1 MAFPFFCKKL
11 DWQEKGMKKM
21 KLSYNEFH
29 ISKVVR
35 DKCNFSQSLYSST
48 GNVIIASLQ
57 NVRIFTE
64 RLNKY
69 FDSLGMSEKR
79 VSAGQINAM
88 GLIDEILHFV
98 SMLYRRDGIKSSFE
112 GALSALDE
120 KFGREKIDEM
130 LKNFCEE
137 FPPTAVYRGEMSV
150 EEYLS
155 LSAVDS
161 GTGLERTNREATFE
175 ELMMLHLAN
184 ENPAFKPFTILFND
198 LHLRKNPIYM
208 EAWEETEKYFKTQK
222 KFGPFNNDFITFL
235 REPMNFSPKSLR
247 GQLQYILKHWM
258 FLIGEW
264 LKKRLL
270 ASLDTLSEEEKA
282 AWHPTTGGEV
292 NMEPY
297 NYDNLMNEYE
307 RFSPDRD
314 WMPKVVLMAKTILV
328 WLDQLTKKYG
338 YPITRLDQIPDSE
351 LDALRDEGFTG
362 LWLIGLW
369 ERSNAS
375 KRIKQICGNPEAASS
390 AYSLMDYTIAGNLGG
405 WEAVDNLR
413 RRLWARGIRLASDMV
428 PNHTAMDSRWV
439 VERPDLFVQRRDNP
453 FPQYTYNGENLS
465 YDGRVGVYLE
475 DHYYSKSDCA
485 VVFKRVDNATGDT
498 RYIYHGNDGTGMP
511 WNDTAQIDFLNPAA
525 REAVMQEI
533 LHVAR
538 NFPIIR
544 FDAAMVLA
552 KKHIRRLWYPEP
564 GHGGDIATRSESAIS
579 SSDFEAAIP
588 NEFWREVVDRVAQEV
603 PDTLLLAEAFWMMEG
618 YFVRTLG
625 MHRVYNSAFMN
636 MLKKEEN
643 QKYRDT
649 VKNTIKFDPEIL
661 KRYVNFMNNPDE
673 ETAVAQFGK
682 GDKYFGVCTL
692 MVTMPGLPMF
702 GHGQLEGFEEK
713 YGMEYTRAYR
723 DEKPD
728 EDLMNRHRHDIFPLM
743 HKRYLFAQVEDF
755 LFYDVWD
762 NGSVNE
768 NVFAYS
774 NRAGNEYAVVFYN
787 NKYERATGWIKQ
799 SCEYAVKSGDD
810 KAMKSRSISEGLGLT
825 AEDDKFLI
833 FREHRSGLWFV
844 RKCAD
849 ICQSGMFISLNGFE
863 CQIMLDIHQVSDTL
877 DKKWSTLCS
886 VLNGRGCYDL
896 EVEWQEYRYHKLYVA
911 LEKFAGGDF
920 FAKANALFAK
930 SNAAAAKKFL
940 ESVKKDGI
948 DFYKIASSFA
958 EEEAKVFGMKIAKKT
973 AEKQFAGFEKSFK
986 EILKMIPAKKS
997 ASAQKAKS
1005 LDKAKSK
1012 AEFIFAG
1019 KILSFTED
1027 EILVAS
1033 AIALNLAEKSFAS
1046 RWSLDR
1052 KFCEYMRNASV
1063 EIPAA
1068 RDILYRAFL
1077 LTKLALPKFDAKNQK
1092 KVALAFAQFACD
1104 SSDAPALSRAN
1115 EFDNVVWFNK
1125 EELARTLFLM
1135 AQNEFVEGA
1144 NSEKEILSLY
1154 KTLFVAQ
1161 EKAEYKCLNFIETF
1175 AEKKKS
1181 VSKKSAGAKVAKSS
1195 EKKSEKTTATKTP
1208 AKKNATKATS
1218 VKATAKKEVTSKAK
1232 ASATKTT
1239 AKKEAATKNSAKA
1252 TPATKASAKTEAEKK
1267 VAKKPGAKSAAKTS
1281 ATATKKNEAKKPVAE
1296 KKAVA
1301 KTSAKKTAAKATPAK
1316 AAIAKVVSKS
1326 AVKKASEKAV
1336 VGKSAAKKSGA
1347 ESAAKTSAGATKKSE
1362 AKKPVAEKK
1371 TVAKPSA
1378 KKSASAKTLAPKE
1391 ASAKVKTSFAK
1402 TPATKADPKK
1412 TVATKNAASSK
1423 KKAKDDSFA
1432 AKKTKK

>member
-1 MAFPFFCKKL
+1 
-11 DWQEKGMKKM
+11 
-21 KLSYNEFH
+21 
-29 ISKVVR
+29 
-35 DKCNFSQSLYSST
+35 
-48 GNVIIASLQ
+48 
-57 NVRIFTE
+57 
-64 RLNKY
+64 
-69 FDSLGMSEKR
+69 MSEKR

-88 GLIDEILHFV
+88 GLIDEILHYV

-137 FPPTAVYRGEMSV
+137 FPPTAVYRGEVGV

-155 LSAVDS
+155 LSAIDS
-161 GTGLERTNREATFE
+161 GTGFERTNREAAFE

-258 FLIGEW
+258 ALIGEW

-338 YPITRLDQIPDSE
+338 YPITRLDQIPDAE
-351 LDALRDEGFTG
+351 LDALRDGGFTG

-405 WEAVDNLR
+405 WDAVDNLR
-413 RRLWARGIRLASDMV
+413 RRLWVRGIRLASDMV

-453 FPQYTYNGENLS
+453 FPQYSYNGENLS

-511 WNDTAQIDFLNPAA
+511 WNDTAQIDFLNPEA

-579 SSDFEAAIP
+579 SADFEAAIP

-774 NRAGNEYAVVFYN
+774 NRSGDEYAVVFYN
-787 NKYERATGWIKQ
+787 NKYERASGWIKQ
-799 SCEYAVKSGDD
+799 SCEYAVKFGDD

-863 CQIMLDIHQVSDTL
+863 CQIMLDIRQVSDTL

-886 VLNGRGCYDL
+886 VLNGRGCYNL
-896 EVEWQEYRYHKLYVA
+896 EVEWEEYRYHKLYIA

-920 FAKANALFAK
+920 FAKANAVLAK
-930 SNAAAAKKFL
+930 PSAAAAKKFL
-940 ESVKKDGI
+940 YGVKKHGI
-948 DFYKIASSFA
+948 EFYKTAAIFA
-958 EEEAKVFGMKIAKKT
+958 EEDAKIFGMKLAKKT

-986 EILKMIPAKKS
+986 EILKIVSAKKS
-997 ASAQKAKS
+997 ASPRSAKT

-1019 KILSFTED
+1019 KMQKFTED

-1033 AIALNLAEKSFAS
+1033 AIALNLAEKSFS
-1046 RWSLDR
+1046 TRWSLDR
-1052 KFCEYMRNASV
+1052 KFCEYMRSAGL
-1063 EIPAA
+1063 EIPET
-1068 RDILYRAFL
+1068 RDILYRAFV
-1077 LTKLALPKFDAKNQK
+1077 LTKLALPKLDAKNQK
-1092 KVALAFAQFACD
+1092 KAALAFANFACD

-1125 EELARTLFLM
+1125 EELARTLFLV

-1144 NSEKEILSLY
+1144 NAEKEILSLY
-1154 KTLFVAQ
+1154 KALFDAQ
-1161 EKAEYKCLNFIETF
+1161 EKAEYKCLNFIDAF

-1181 VSKKSAGAKVAKSS
+1181 VAKKANAKSATKATSATKKAAAKTSAKTASSAEKKVGAKSPAKKSAVAAKAEAKKAAP
-1195 EKKSEKTTATKTP
+1195 KKEAAAKTP
-1208 AKKNATKATS
+1208 AKKASEKTSTAKKTVAKTSSKKEATTKTAVKKTGGKTATVKATEKKPS
-1218 VKATAKKEVTSKAK
+1218 VKA
-1232 ASATKTT
+1232 
-1239 AKKEAATKNSAKA
+1239 
-1252 TPATKASAKTEAEKK
+1252 
-1267 VAKKPGAKSAAKTS
+1267 AAKTS
-1281 ATATKKNEAKKPVAE
+1281 ASVTKKAEAKKPVAE
-1296 KKAVA
+1296 KKAAGKKATSPKAAASVKKATATKKAPA
-1301 KTSAKKTAAKATPAK
+1301 KAAEKSATAKKAAPKTATKSVEKKVSAKASATKKAVEKKTATKGAAEKKPAEKKTAAKTTA
-1316 AAIAKVVSKS
+1316 S
-1326 AVKKASEKAV
+1326 VKKA
-1336 VGKSAAKKSGA
+1336 
-1347 ESAAKTSAGATKKSE
+1347 ATVKNAS
-1362 AKKPVAEKK
+1362 
-1371 TVAKPSA
+1371 SA
-1378 KKSASAKTLAPKE
+1378 KK
-1391 ASAKVKTSFAK
+1391 
-1402 TPATKADPKK
+1402 
-1412 TVATKNAASSK
+1412 
-1423 KKAKDDSFA
+1423 
-1432 AKKTKK
+1432 AKKEK